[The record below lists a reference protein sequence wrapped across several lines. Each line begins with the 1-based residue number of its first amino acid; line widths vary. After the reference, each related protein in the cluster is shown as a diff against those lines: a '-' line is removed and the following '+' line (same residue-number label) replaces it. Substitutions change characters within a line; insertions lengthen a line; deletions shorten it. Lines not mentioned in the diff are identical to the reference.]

1 MDTSNLDTL
10 RQEIAAIDG
19 ELHGLIR
26 RRATLVGEIAAAK
39 PPGGISFRPGRE
51 AQVLRKRLAA
61 HEGAIPATAVYRMW
75 REMMSTFALMQTPA
89 LKIAVCRPAD
99 QAGYWDLARDHFG
112 CQIPLVAHES
122 PMQVLAAVRADA
134 ATIGVVPAAIEADT
148 VPWWPLLASGEATLP
163 NIVGKLPF
171 LVMPN
176 ARVRGIS
183 ALLLARMEPEES
195 GDDRALV
202 SLESPGGLSR
212 NRISAALEKVSL
224 PVFTSALDQIVRGV
238 HHYLIELPG
247 VIADGDRRL
256 RGLEA
261 ALGLENGRVAAIGAY
276 AVPATPRS

>member
-1 MDTSNLDTL
+1 MDTPNLDTL
-10 RQEIAAIDG
+10 RQEIDAIDG
-19 ELHGLIR
+19 EVHGLIR
-26 RRATLVGEIAAAK
+26 RRAALVGEIAAAK

-61 HEGAIPATAVYRMW
+61 HEGSFPATAVYRMW

-148 VPWWPLLASGEATLP
+148 APWWPLLASGEATLP

-183 ALLLARMEPEES
+183 ALLLARIEPEES
-195 GDDRALV
+195 GDDRALI
-202 SLESPGGLSR
+202 SLESPSGLSR
-212 NRISAALEKVSL
+212 NRISAALEKVGL
-224 PVFTSALDQIVRGV
+224 APFTSALDQIVRGV

-247 VIADGDRRL
+247 VIADGDKRL

-261 ALGLENGRVAAIGAY
+261 ALGLESGRVAAIGAY
-276 AVPATPRS
+276 AVPASQRS

>member
-1 MDTSNLDTL
+1 MDTPNLDTL
-10 RQEIAAIDG
+10 RQEIDAIDG
-19 ELHGLIR
+19 EVHGLIR

-61 HEGAIPATAVYRMW
+61 HEGDFPATAVYRMW

-183 ALLLARMEPEES
+183 ALLLARIEPEES
-195 GDDRALV
+195 GDDRALI
-202 SLESPGGLSR
+202 SLETPSGISR
-212 NRISAALEKVSL
+212 TRISAAMEKAGL
-224 PVFTSALDQIVRGV
+224 PAFTSALDQIVRGV

-247 VIADGDRRL
+247 VIADGDKRL
-256 RGLEA
+256 RGLDA
-261 ALGLENGRVAAIGAY
+261 ALGLESGRVAAIGAY
-276 AVPATPRS
+276 AVPASQRS

>member
-1 MDTSNLDTL
+1 MDTPNLDTL
-10 RQEIAAIDG
+10 RQEIDAIDG
-19 ELHGLIR
+19 EVHGLIK

-51 AQVLRKRLAA
+51 AQVLRRRLAA
-61 HEGAIPATAVYRMW
+61 HEGDFPATAVYRMW

-183 ALLLARMEPEES
+183 ALLLARIEPEES
-195 GDDRALV
+195 GDDRALIA
-202 SLESPGGLSR
+202 LESPSGISR
-212 NRISAALEKVSL
+212 NRISAALETAGL
-224 PVFTSALDQIVRGV
+224 PPFTSALDQIVRGV

-247 VIADGDRRL
+247 VIADGDKRL
-256 RGLEA
+256 RGLDA
-261 ALGLENGRVAAIGAY
+261 ALGLESGRVAAIGAY
-276 AVPATPRS
+276 AVPASQRS

>member
-1 MDTSNLDTL
+1 MDTPNLDTL
-10 RQEIAAIDG
+10 RQEIDAIDG
-19 ELHGLIR
+19 EVHGLIK
-26 RRATLVGEIAAAK
+26 RRAALVGNIAAAK

-51 AQVLRKRLAA
+51 AQVMRKRLAA
-61 HEGAIPATAVYRMW
+61 HDGSFPATAIYRMW

-89 LKIAVCRPAD
+89 LRIAVCRPAD

-112 CQIPLVAHES
+112 CQIPLIAHET
-122 PMQVLAAVRADA
+122 PNGVLAAVKADA

-195 GDDRALV
+195 GDDRALI
-202 SLESPGGLSR
+202 SLETPSGISR
-212 NRISAALEKVSL
+212 TRISAAIEKAGL
-224 PVFTSALDQIVRGV
+224 PPFTSALDQIARGV

-247 VIADGDRRL
+247 VIADGDKRL
-256 RGLEA
+256 RELET
-261 ALGLENGRVAAIGAY
+261 ALGLEGGRVAAIGAY
-276 AVPATPRS
+276 AVPATSRA

>member
-1 MDTSNLDTL
+1 MDTPNLDTL
-10 RQEIAAIDG
+10 RQEIDAIDG
-19 ELHGLIR
+19 DLHGLIR

-61 HEGAIPATAVYRMW
+61 HEGKFPATAVYRMW

-122 PMQVLAAVRADA
+122 PMQVLAAVRADP

-202 SLESPGGLSR
+202 SLESASGLSR
-212 NRISAALEKVSL
+212 DRISAALEKAGL
-224 PVFTSALDQIVRGV
+224 PAFTSALDQIVRGV

-247 VIADGDRRL
+247 VIADGDKRL

-261 ALGLENGRVAAIGAY
+261 ALGLESGRVAAIGAY

>member
-1 MDTSNLDTL
+1 MYTPNLDTL
-10 RQEIAAIDG
+10 RQEIDAIDG
-19 ELHGLIR
+19 EVHGLIK
-26 RRATLVGEIAAAK
+26 RRAALVDNIAAAK
-39 PPGGISFRPGRE
+39 PPAGISFRPGRE
-51 AQVLRKRLAA
+51 AQVMRKRLAA
-61 HEGAIPATAVYRMW
+61 HDGSFPATAVYRMW

-89 LKIAVCRPAD
+89 LRIAVCRPPD

-112 CQIPLVAHES
+112 CQIPLIAHET
-122 PMQVLAAVRADA
+122 PNGVLAAVKADA

-195 GDDRALV
+195 GDDRALI
-202 SLESPGGLSR
+202 SLETPSGISRTRIAAAMEKEGLP
-212 NRISAALEKVSL
+212 A
-224 PVFTSALDQIVRGV
+224 FTSALDQIVRGV

-247 VIADGDRRL
+247 VIADGDKRL
-256 RGLEA
+256 RGLET
-261 ALGLENGRVAAIGAY
+261 ALGLESGRVAAIGAY
-276 AVPATPRS
+276 AVPATPRA

>member
-1 MDTSNLDTL
+1 MDTPDLETL
-10 RQEIAAIDG
+10 RQEIDAIDG
-19 ELHGLIR
+19 KVHGLIKQ
-26 RRATLVGEIAAAK
+26 RALMVGRISASK

-61 HEGAIPATAVYRMW
+61 HDGSFPVTAIYRMW

-89 LKIAVCRPAD
+89 LKIAICRPAD

-148 VPWWPLLASGEATLP
+148 VPWWPLLASGEPTLP

-183 ALLLARMEPEES
+183 ALLLARIEPEES
-195 GDDRALV
+195 GDDRALL
-202 SLESPGGLSR
+202 SLESPTGISR
-212 NRISAALEKVSL
+212 TRISAALEKVGL
-224 PVFTSALDQIVRGV
+224 PPFTSALDQIVRGV

-256 RGLEA
+256 RGLET
-261 ALGLENGRVAAIGAY
+261 ALGLESGRVAAIGAY
-276 AVPATPRS
+276 AVPASQRS